1 METRS
6 NHNHNHPEYHT
17 EVDRLPCDAIFP
29 ITTPI
34 MVPAQRLDLVCLGAG
49 NDRLLYAGHPEE
61 PAYDPL
67 PQRGRAM
74 LIPTVSGH
82 TRYIP

>member
-6 NHNHNHPEYHT
+6 HHNHNQAEYHT
-17 EVDRLPCDAIFP
+17 EVDRLPDDAIFP

-49 NDRLLYAGHPEE
+49 NNLLLDPSQH

-67 PQRGRAM
+67 PKRGRAM
-74 LIPTVSGH
+74 LIPTVLH
-82 TRYIP
+82 DTP